1 MVGVILN
8 FVLVFTSLNLGYDEE
23 TIVTILPRSITAAVG
38 IEVSQDVV
46 RYDYS
51 IIHYNYRFNR

>member
-8 FVLVFTSLNLGYDEE
+8 FVLVFTSLNLLGYDEE

-38 IEVSQDVV
+38 IEVSQD
-46 RYDYS
+46 
-51 IIHYNYRFNR
+51 